1 MALNSKNGFIGS
13 GIYRC
18 YDGFTHEEGNNVK
31 IEITGALAWSEGYSR
46 IISNCNSI
54 QYRTVLCAMKREAFI
69 CRYKATGYI
78 STVPMVKSNSTKI

>member
-31 IEITGALAWSEGYSR
+31 IEITGALAWSEGYCYSDSCKKYDCMYSKHKND
-46 IISNCNSI
+46 SNQKVI
-54 QYRTVLCAMKREAFI
+54 LTRPWVEFVKRL
-69 CRYKATGYI
+69 
-78 STVPMVKSNSTKI
+78 